1 MAKSSRKAGARA
13 GAKGKSAAP
22 KSSAGS
28 ARRSSASGS
37 AAAAGSA
44 STSKGVSRWSRGK
57 PVPRRKPASARPVRV
72 AAAPLA
78 IRDPSHEEIAHHA
91 YMRWLAHGGSEHDN
105 WLAAEHELKS
115 RRNTLRARG
124 SAKGSA

>member
-1 MAKSSRKAGARA
+1 V
-13 GAKGKSAAP
+13 P
-22 KSSAGS
+22 K
-28 ARRSSASGS
+28 
-37 AAAAGSA
+37 
-44 STSKGVSRWSRGK
+44 
-57 PVPRRKPASARPVRV
+57 RKPAVDRPVRI

-105 WLAAEHELKS
+105 WLAAEHELRT
-115 RRNTLRARG
+115 RRSTLRSRG